1 MAIIVCPLSKLSK
14 LVKAKKPDRVVSILD
29 PGSTFPKLGAA
40 YVGRHLRLEFHD
52 IHFPTQDY
60 VLPSATH
67 IDRLLRF
74 LDRWDPQDSLLIH
87 CRAGIGRS
95 TATAYIAAC
104 YHNPDIDE
112 LKIAAQLRLASTT
125 ARPNKTL
132 IRIADN
138 AMARNGRMVKAVES
152 SLHDLPWLD
161 VAEGEPFQIPSTYSG
176 NAE

>member
-14 LVKAKKPDRVVSILD
+14 LVKAKKPERVVSILD

-52 IHFPTQDY
+52 IHFPTQDH
-60 VLPSATH
+60 VLPSAAH

-104 YHNPDIDE
+104 YHNPEDRRVADRCPIE
-112 LKIAAQLRLASTT
+112 
-125 ARPNKTL
+125 AR
-132 IRIADN
+132 
-138 AMARNGRMVKAVES
+138 
-152 SLHDLPWLD
+152 LHDCATEQDFDP
-161 VAEGEPFQIPSTYSG
+161 
-176 NAE
+176 NRR